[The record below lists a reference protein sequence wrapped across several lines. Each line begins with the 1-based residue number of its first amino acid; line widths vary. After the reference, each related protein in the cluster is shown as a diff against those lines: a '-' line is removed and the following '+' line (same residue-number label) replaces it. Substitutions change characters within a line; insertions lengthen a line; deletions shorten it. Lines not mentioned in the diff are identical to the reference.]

1 MFAGKDLCEN
11 LFFKKTL
18 TQVLSCDYFKIFN
31 NSFFTRCNSNV
42 NCDLEIM
49 LGVYKSNITIM
60 SFQRKRNKKFDVHVD
75 LMFKLHLISN
85 TFQISN
91 FRFSLEQV
99 AREDSYHNAKWN
111 QSQCYVKQLVLKSCR
126 LEVETT
132 SKKPHGKLINISSI
146 LKVELTFSYPRRIN
160 VILSTWIRLS

>member
-1 MFAGKDLCEN
+1 MCRCKIPTGHPQNLRRSSRSQMFFKIGSLKMFAGKDLCEN

-91 FRFSLEQV
+91 FRFSLE
-99 AREDSYHNAKWN
+99 
-111 QSQCYVKQLVLKSCR
+111 
-126 LEVETT
+126 
-132 SKKPHGKLINISSI
+132 
-146 LKVELTFSYPRRIN
+146 
-160 VILSTWIRLS
+160 